1 MGKKMMK
8 SAAIVALMG
17 TCFACNS
24 CNLGGLGGVGKW
36 FWGIVASAVPY
47 LGYEFLLDD
56 DGVFDLFEDD
66 GNNVAGQ

>member
-8 SAAIVALMG
+8 SAALVALMG
-17 TCFACNS
+17 TCFHSVGCG
-24 CNLGGLGGVGKW
+24 NLGGLGKW
-36 FWGIVASAVPY
+36 FYGLVASAVPY
-47 LGYEFLLDD
+47 VGWEFVLDN